1 MTDAAAVQDRL
12 EAIAADLPPQLRT
25 AARFVLKEPASIALY
40 PLREL
45 AGRAGVSPA
54 TLVRLAGQL
63 GFASYKAFRDV
74 MRDGLH
80 SAAARYSSGARR
92 LQERPRRG
100 GAQSVWRAAC
110 DLHAAQLA
118 ELSQTIPGAAVEAAA
133 RRVAAART
141 VYVLG
146 LRANHAAALYFHYVL
161 RTFRRD
167 AVLLAGGYGTLI
179 DALDGIG
186 PDDLLV
192 AISYEPY
199 ARDAVRLVR
208 HARRAGAQLLALTDG
223 PWSPIAGDA
232 DQVFLVPTAGASFY
246 QTMIPTLAVLEA
258 LVAFLVRNGG
268 QPLVDKVEAEFRR
281 REEFGVYWQDGEDG

>member
-1 MTDAAAVQDRL
+1 MIQERL
-12 EAIAADLPPQLRT
+12 QAIAPDLPPQLRT

-45 AGRAGVSPA
+45 AARAGVSPA
-54 TLVRLAGQL
+54 TLVRLSGQL
-63 GFASYKAFRDV
+63 GFPSYKAFRDV

-92 LQERPRRG
+92 LQEEPRHG
-100 GAQSVWRAAC
+100 GAQTVWRAAC
-110 DLHAAQLA
+110 DVHLGQLA
-118 ELSQTIPGAAVEAAA
+118 ELAQAIPGAAVEAAA
-133 RRVAAART
+133 RRVAEART

-167 AVLLAGGYGTLI
+167 PVLLSGGYGTLV
-179 DALDGIG
+179 DALDDIG
-186 PDDLLV
+186 PPDLLV

-208 HARRAGAQLLALTDG
+208 HARRAGARLLALTDRS
-223 PWSPIAGDA
+223 WSPIAGDA
-232 DQVFLVPTAGASFY
+232 DQVLLVPTAGASFY

-258 LVAFLVRNGG
+258 MVAFLVRSGG
-268 QPLVDKVEAEFRR
+268 QPLVDKVEAEFLR
-281 REEFGVYWQDGEDG
+281 REAFGVYWQDGGDG